1 MSRSILLLP
10 LAIALGLGFFIARPE
25 STVTPVAEAPASS
38 PAANLTAARP
48 AQRTTTGAAPQV
60 MAKLPASFKGTEVD
74 GQFQLDAAGNLII
87 GPELRQLFDYFLS
100 AIGEEPLKQSIER
113 LRRHIAAQLPEPA
126 QAQALAVLNQY
137 LNYKRQ
143 LLDLEATYSRTT
155 DISALRQRLS
165 AVQALRA
172 RVLEPAV
179 HQAFFAPDEA
189 YDRFSLER
197 LAIQADSALDSD
209 AKGRA
214 IDQLRAGLPGDLQEL
229 LVPQLQ
235 SELREQTV
243 ALQAQGANAQ
253 QIRQLRQQLVGSEAA
268 TRLEALDR
276 QREQWQQRVAVYRQ
290 ERQRI
295 EATRGLDDVERRS
308 AIEQLEAEQF
318 DEGERLR
325 LVAAFQQQEVA
336 ER

>member
-38 PAANLTAARP
+38 PAANLTAARS
-48 AQRTTTGAAPQV
+48 AQRIATGAAPQV
-60 MAKLPASFKGTEVD
+60 RAKLPASFKGTEVD

-143 LLDLEATYSRTT
+143 LVDFEAQHPRVADLASMR
-155 DISALRQRLS
+155 DRLS
-165 AVQALRA
+165 AIRALRA
-172 RVLEPAV
+172 HALDPAT
-179 HQAFFAPDEA
+179 HQAFFGLEEA
-189 YDRFSLER
+189 YDHFSLER
-197 LAIQADSALDSD
+197 LAIRFDPALDSD

-214 IDQLRAGLPGDLQEL
+214 IDQLRAGLPVELQDLL
-229 LVPQLQ
+229 MPQLQ
-235 SELREQTV
+235 TELREQTTTLL
-243 ALQAQGANAQ
+243 ANGAGPQ
-253 QIRQLRQQLVGSEAA
+253 QLRQLRQQLVGSEAA
-268 TRLEALDR
+268 DRLEALDL
-276 QREQWQQRVAVYRQ
+276 QRRQWQQRVASYQQ
-290 ERQRI
+290 ERTRI
-295 EATRGLDDVERRS
+295 ETARGLDEVERR
-308 AIEQLEAEQF
+308 AAVERLEAQRF
-318 DEGERLR
+318 SDSERLR
-325 LVAAFQQQEVA
+325 LLAVVQED
-336 ER
+336 RTR